1 MKILSGKYKRYDIK
15 TSKNIS
21 YRPTKTIV
29 RKSIFDKFSVFNK
42 KVLDLFSGT
51 GIIGFEAM
59 SRGANSITFV
69 EKDQRTIRLIK
80 KNAEKI
86 KGPNYAFF
94 QTNVF
99 DFIFA
104 DPPYDQYDLKKLSKI
119 VLEILKPKGVF
130 ILECKKNVNPF
141 FNALYIDYGYTRV
154 LFWEKKWEKLFI
166 LELSILFI
174 MVI

>member
-1 MKILSGKYKRYDIK
+1 MKILSGKYKRHDIK
-15 TSKNIS
+15 TSKKVS

-29 RKSIFDKFSVFNK
+29 RKSIFDKFNVFNK

-69 EKDQRTIRLIK
+69 ENNRIALSLLK
-80 KNAEKI
+80 KNIKLFLDVEFKI
-86 KGPNYAFF
+86 SGE
-94 QTNVF
+94 NVF
-99 DFIFA
+99 KFLKNSDHYDFIFA

-130 ILECKKNVNPF
+130 ILECKKNVDPF

-154 LFWEKKWEKLFI
+154 LFWEKK
-166 LELSILFI
+166 
-174 MVI
+174 